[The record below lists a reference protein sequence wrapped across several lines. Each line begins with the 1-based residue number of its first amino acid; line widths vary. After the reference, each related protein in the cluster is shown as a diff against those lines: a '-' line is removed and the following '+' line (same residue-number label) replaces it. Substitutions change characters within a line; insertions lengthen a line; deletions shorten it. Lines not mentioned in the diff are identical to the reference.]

1 MHPRK
6 ILIMQKG
13 EATPQIQGMTAA
25 SLRGTYSS
33 HQTHCYCT
41 TFSLLVAWTERDLG
55 AEVHFYF
62 VPQADFS
69 LPWKIILFSC

>member
-13 EATPQIQGMTAA
+13 ETTPQIQGMAAA

-41 TFSLLVAWTERDLG
+41 WTERDLG